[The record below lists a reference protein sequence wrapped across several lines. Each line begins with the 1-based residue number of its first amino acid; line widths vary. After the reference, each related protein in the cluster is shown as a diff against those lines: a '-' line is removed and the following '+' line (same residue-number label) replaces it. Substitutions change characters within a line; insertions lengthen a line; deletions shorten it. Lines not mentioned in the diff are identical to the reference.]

1 MTINDYY
8 TVSDSTILKELGKR
22 VRSLR
27 LRKGITQEELGQRV
41 LLAVGTIKSLEAG
54 KGKLSTLVAVMR
66 ELSVLEQLDQFIP
79 PIRGQVL
86 HSFPTLN
93 TETFKRLPGLLAD
106 ALPDKFGQAIVNAW
120 LARQG
125 RSPDDFSIIER
136 LCYTGSRA
144 MGALEFKPAIIQH
157 LDEPVAVE
165 IDEIVELVQ
174 DVITHRSQL
183 DVAFT
188 ESAQTN
194 QQALLDILRIGTS
207 AGGARAK
214 AVIAYNDETGRVLS
228 GQADAPDGFEH
239 WLLKFDGVSDI
250 EFGKTTDFG
259 RIEYAYYNMA
269 RAAGIEMTECR
280 LLEENGRAHFMTR
293 RFDRVKGER
302 LHLQSLCAVQH
313 YDFNMAGAYGYEQAL
328 MTMRKMKLSKRQQM
342 QLYRRMVFNVISRNQ
357 DDHTKNIA
365 FLMDQDG
372 SWSLSPAFDM
382 TYSYNPSGQWT
393 DRHQMTINGK
403 REHFSIDDLTR
414 VAESCDIKRP
424 RDVIQEVSKV
434 VRQWPDYARDAA
446 VSKSNTLAIE
456 KNLRLEI

>member
-1 MTINDYY
+1 MSA
-8 TVSDSTILKELGKR
+8 TVDVAEVWLWKNRVGAVALDDNGCGVFEFDPDFLKQGLD
-22 VRSLR
+22 
-27 LRKGITQEELGQRV
+27 I
-41 LLAVGTIKSLEAG
+41 API
-54 KGKLSTLVAVMR
+54 MMP
-66 ELSVLEQLDQFIP
+66 LDQAR
-79 PIRGQVL
+79 RGQVL
-86 HSFPTLN
+86 HSFPALN
-93 TETFKRLPGLLAD
+93 AETFKRLPGLLAD
-106 ALPDKFGQAIVNAW
+106 ALPDKFGQAIVDAW

-125 RSPDDFSIIER
+125 RSTNDFSIIER

-157 LDEPVAVE
+157 LDEPVPVE
-165 IDEIVELVQ
+165 IDEIIELVQ
-174 DVITHRSQL
+174 DVIAHRNKL

-188 ESAQTN
+188 GSAQTN

-259 RIEYAYYNMA
+259 RIEFAYYNMA

-293 RFDRVKGER
+293 RFDRVKGKR

-313 YDFNMAGAYGYEQAL
+313 YDFNLAGAYGYEQAL
-328 MTMRKMKLSKRQQM
+328 MTMRKMKLSKRQQL
-342 QLYRRMVFNVISRNQ
+342 QLYRRMVFNVIARNQ

-382 TYSYNPSGQWT
+382 THSYNPSGQWT

-403 REHFSIDDLTR
+403 RDNFSIDDLIR
-414 VAESCDIKRP
+414 VAETGDIKRP
-424 RDVIQEVSKV
+424 RAVIQEVSNV
-434 VRQWPDYARDAA
+434 VRQWPDYAQDAA
-446 VSKSNTLAIE
+446 VSKSNILAIE
-456 KNLRLEI
+456 KDLRLAI